1 MVTLVAD
8 ILKRLWLCVLENYDH
23 LLVTLISENL
33 IWWEGDLSCF
43 VRLPTVHN
51 GGGGGWDE
59 AKEVNKVTKAN
70 KQSR

>member
-43 VRLPTVHN
+43 VRLSTVHN
-51 GGGGGWDE
+51 HWYE
-59 AKEVNKVTKAN
+59 AKEVNKVNKAN